1 MVDIYCK
8 EELRKHAKE
17 VLRKLRHKLP
27 LDEEK
32 EVKESRT
39 QIIPVDEMDEGN
51 DTPYM
56 DSSEEYSYDEDEH
69 GNSVRM
75 KSRFPRFDSKAAI
88 PIFSLGMT
96 FRGRGQF
103 KRAVVKY
110 GLAMKRH
117 ISFVKD

>member
-1 MVDIYCK
+1 M
-8 EELRKHAKE
+8 LRKI
-17 VLRKLRHKLP
+17 RMKLP

-32 EVKESRT
+32 EVKESIA
-39 QIIPVDEMDEGN
+39 QLIPFDEMDEGN

-69 GNSVRM
+69 GNSFRM

-96 FRGRGQF
+96 FRG
-103 KRAVVKY
+103 
-110 GLAMKRH
+110 
-117 ISFVKD
+117 